1 MGSFRW
7 LKIALLLVVVVSIA
21 YYFSKDEVGL
31 KEGAIAPSFR
41 LPSSTGLVSL
51 DEYRKKKIVLI
62 NFWATWCPPC
72 VQEMPSLE
80 NLKKMMEGKDF
91 ELLAINID
99 EDNWVAIRRFEKRVP
114 VTMPILVDPE
124 GQVASLYGVEM
135 LPQSFLI
142 SKEGKILRRYV
153 GPRNW
158 VDPSIVKEMTRDASM
173 SP

>member
-7 LKIALLLVVVVSIA
+7 LKIGLLFVLVVSIA
-21 YYFSKDEVGL
+21 YYFSREEFGL
-31 KEGAIAPSFR
+31 EEGATAPSFR
-41 LPSSTGLVSL
+41 LPSRSGLISL
-51 DEYRKKKIVLI
+51 DSYDGKKIVLI

-72 VQEMPSLE
+72 VEEMPSLE

-99 EDNWVAIRRFEKRVP
+99 EDNWAAVRRFEKQVS
-114 VTMPILVDPE
+114 VTMTILVDPE
-124 GQVASLYGVEM
+124 GLVASLYGVEM
-135 LPQSFLI
+135 LPQSFLVG
-142 SKEGKILRRYV
+142 KDGKIIKRYI

-158 VDPSIVKEMTRDASM
+158 IDSSLVEEINHYVSL